1 MFLLESINL
10 NYLSTFFEGWPWK
23 YKCPM
28 FMSSALLIFIFGA
41 IKTKNSKYDCIGKIL
56 LKCWLPERVE
66 ASCVVVYLMF
76 TLCVCGNCK
85 HFRKYDLSI
94 FRDFW
99 RPVPVVKSM
108 SFWNDKSGQ
117 GSDMK
122 MASSSLD
129 LLSPKVKVSKKTED
143 SLVIYWHWY
152 PYPWRDLSWW
162 LKWDLNQGQVS
173 SKEHFKQRCDHYV
186 SSDWSTN
193 QMMAFD
199 VQVN

>member
-1 MFLLESINL
+1 
-10 NYLSTFFEGWPWK
+10 
-23 YKCPM
+23 
-28 FMSSALLIFIFGA
+28 MSSALLILIFDA
-41 IKTKNSKYDCIGKIL
+41 IKTKNSKYDCIGKIFVEVLTSWKSGSKLCCCL
-56 LKCWLPERVE
+56 LN
-66 ASCVVVYLMF
+66 VYSL
-76 TLCVCGNCK
+76 CGNCK
-85 HFRKYDLSI
+85 HFRKYDFGDLSI

-199 VQVN
+199 VQVKLRSRP

>member
-1 MFLLESINL
+1 MLTSWKSGSKLCCCLLNVYSVCVGTVNISGN
-10 NYLSTFFEGWPWK
+10 T
-23 YKCPM
+23 
-28 FMSSALLIFIFGA
+28 
-41 IKTKNSKYDCIGKIL
+41 IL
-56 LKCWLPERVE
+56 EIYPFSGIC
-66 ASCVVVYLMF
+66 
-76 TLCVCGNCK
+76 
-85 HFRKYDLSI
+85 
-94 FRDFW
+94 W